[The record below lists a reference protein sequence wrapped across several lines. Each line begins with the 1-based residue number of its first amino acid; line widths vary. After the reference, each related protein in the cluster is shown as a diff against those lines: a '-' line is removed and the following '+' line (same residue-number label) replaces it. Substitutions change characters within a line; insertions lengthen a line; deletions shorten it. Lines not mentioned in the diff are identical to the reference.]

1 MSIFSLLKNPETE
14 SLSKKLNKGKFRLI
28 LDINKYSKKY
38 KADLNDYKLFKMY
51 QKTDELNKT
60 YITKGIND
68 RYINKYN
75 KGELII
81 PNKVKIN
88 TKKLPPQN
96 EELNVINK
104 KPCIFKFL
112 VFKEE
117 IISCVLE
124 LSNTKPV
131 YAQVNIETG
140 ILDYPGTD
148 LNGKT
153 YDRSPSTKEELI
165 WFRIP
170 KWPRICRY
178 VQNIATN
185 INHKYIEI
193 SIYLDEEGPILV
205 GINNP
210 TYYLYQLHIDNIQ
223 EKGIKFLIEE
233 RENNK

>member
-1 MSIFSLLKNPETE
+1 MSIFSLLKEPELK

-38 KADLNDYKLFKMY
+38 KADIKDYKLFKMY
-51 QKTDELNKT
+51 KKSDELNKT

-68 RYINKYN
+68 KYINKYN

-148 LNGKT
+148 LNDKV

-170 KWPRICRY
+170 KWPRICRF
-178 VQNIATN
+178 VQSTAGL

-193 SIYLDEEGPILV
+193 DIYLDEEGPILT

-210 TYYLYQLHIDNIQ
+210 TYYLYELNIDNVQ
-223 EKGIKFLIEE
+223 EKGIKNLIEE
-233 RENNK
+233 KENKK

>member
-1 MSIFSLLKNPETE
+1 MSIFSLLKEPELK

-38 KADLNDYKLFKMY
+38 KADINDYKLFKMY
-51 QKTDELNKT
+51 KKSDELNKT

-68 RYINKYN
+68 KYINKYN

-140 ILDYPGTD
+140 ILDYPGID

-170 KWPRICRY
+170 KWPRMCRF
-178 VQNIATN
+178 VQSTASL

-193 SIYLDEEGPILV
+193 DVYLDEEGPILT

-210 TYYLYQLHIDNIQ
+210 TYYLYELNIDKIQ
-223 EKGIKFLIEE
+223 EKGIKNLIEE
-233 RENNK
+233 KENKK